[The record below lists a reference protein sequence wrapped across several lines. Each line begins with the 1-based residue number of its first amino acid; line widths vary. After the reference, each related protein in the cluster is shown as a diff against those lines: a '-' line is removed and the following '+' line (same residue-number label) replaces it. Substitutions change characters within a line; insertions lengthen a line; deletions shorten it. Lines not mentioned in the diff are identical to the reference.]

1 MGSRPISCGDCSTPR
16 RPRSRARRPV
26 ANGIEIVSIQ
36 DQPAYDNL
44 GHLVRFR
51 IVVYKV
57 DGHGPLGI
65 HGTADELT
73 MAQIS
78 RRIPADAAQPRSL
91 TRGLKTPDPV

>member
-1 MGSRPISCGDCSTPR
+1 M
-16 RPRSRARRPV
+16 

-73 MAQIS
+73 MAEIR
-78 RRIPADAAQPRSL
+78 RRIRADADELRSL
-91 TRGLKTPDPV
+91 TREL